1 MEDKPILQ
9 INRYIRIGITLITLA
24 VVLFILWYFK
34 TIAIYILMGVV
45 LSLIARP
52 LYMLLEKI
60 QIGRFKIPNPLSAII
75 SLLAIWAVIFAFFSV
90 LVPLLINE
98 GSKLS
103 KLSPNT
109 VLDGLEQPVNQ
120 TIDFLEKYGV
130 LSFVDTTEQQMLLER
145 IEKTIIIEARK
156 DSLNPDSVYYVTLD
170 TINRKSIQPYL
181 EKPNDTIPKTGI
193 RHRAQLEIMLTER
206 LQKFFNYTKVGNI
219 FESVLSI
226 LTNLLAAIFT
236 STFVAFFFLRD
247 KNLFYNM
254 VLAVIPEKYEKQTVI
269 ILHDS
274 GRLLSRYFIGLCIQI
289 ILIMTCVTVG
299 LVIIQFDFRTAL
311 TIGFLC
317 GFFNIIP
324 YLGPLIGAAV
334 GLILGVANY
343 IDLDFATQIVPIMG
357 KMVIVF
363 SIVQIMDNV
372 LFQPLIFSNSVNAH
386 PLEILIII
394 IVAGSLAGIPG
405 MIFAVPGY
413 TFLRI
418 IARQFLTNFKIVRTL
433 TRNL

>member
-274 GRLLSRYFIGLCIQI
+274 RRLLSRYFIGLCIQI